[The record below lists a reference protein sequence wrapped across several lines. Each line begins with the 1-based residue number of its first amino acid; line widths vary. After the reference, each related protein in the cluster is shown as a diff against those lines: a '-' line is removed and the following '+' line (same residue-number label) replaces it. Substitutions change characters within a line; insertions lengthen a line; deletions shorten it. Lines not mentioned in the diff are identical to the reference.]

1 MEKLFIGRNYVT
13 GEIIETVSFRH
24 LYRVMRANARALM
37 SDGDA
42 VSYKLLRA
50 DRTLIASVSGCHG
63 GLVMH
68 LPERGYYFTN

>member
-1 MEKLFIGRNYVT
+1 MEKLFIGRDYVT

-42 VSYKLLRA
+42 VSYTLQRA
-50 DRTLIASVSGCHG
+50 DRTLIATVSGFHG
-63 GLVMH
+63 LLLMH
-68 LPERGYYFTN
+68 LPGRGYFFTN